1 MSDVPDLGGPDLT
14 DLFRQAQEMQA
25 QMMEMQ
31 AAVADQE
38 VEGVAGGGAVR
49 IVASGALEFRSVTID
64 PAALADGDPTMLE
77 DLVLAALNDVVE
89 KANELNASAMGGLP
103 GLGGLLG

>member
-1 MSDVPDLGGPDLT
+1 MSDVPDLGGPDLG

-31 AAVADQE
+31 AAVAEQE

-49 IVASGALEFRSVTID
+49 IVASGALEFRSVTISPGD
-64 PAALADGDPTMLE
+64 EVFITFDIYLSTPAPEIL
-77 DLVLAALNDVVE
+77 
-89 KANELNASAMGGLP
+89 
-103 GLGGLLG
+103 